1 MYVHRTCIVCASCV
15 HRVCFSR
22 TCMYYHLPGGDG
34 RSVLTTSS
42 TTSTQDEEA
51 PPSHDHNRGP
61 ITSTKRP
68 SRDETS
74 QTAPASSSPKRSNDR
89 KKEIPSTPPRSSNN
103 ASRRV
108 TSPNAHLPLN
118 HYGNA
123 TPPPMP
129 SKDKRRRASE
139 DPSALSVADNLP
151 VRRLPQPKKPS
162 STSQM
167 EPFQRP
173 ATADM
178 LDNRTDED
186 SAQPIRNRVSSCDR
200 LPVASSSPSPV
211 SRRRRNKASLTTI
224 LASQGL
230 ASNPPSAAAVEISHQ
245 APKASQH
252 SVLEELEAST
262 KEERIENL
270 PIQSGK
276 KGLLKTLTNG
286 KKNGGGSPPIPVK

>member
-1 MYVHRTCIVCASCV
+1 MSA
-15 HRVCFSR
+15 
-22 TCMYYHLPGGDG
+22 LA
-34 RSVLTTSS
+34 TSS
-42 TTSTQDEEA
+42 TTSMQDEEA
-51 PPSHDHNRGP
+51 PSHKHSRGP

-89 KKEIPSTPPRSSNN
+89 KKEIPSTSPRSSTN
-103 ASRRV
+103 ASRRM
-108 TSPNAHLPLN
+108 TTPNAHLPLN

-139 DPSALSVADNLP
+139 DPSVLSVADNLP
-151 VRRLPQPKKPS
+151 VRRLPQPKKAS

-200 LPVASSSPSPV
+200 LPVGSSPSPV
-211 SRRRRNKASLTTI
+211 SRRRKNKASLTTI
-224 LASQGL
+224 LASQDL

-270 PIQSGK
+270 PIESGK
-276 KGLLKTLTNG
+276 TGLLKTLTNG
-286 KKNGGGSPPIPVK
+286 KKNGGDSPPIPVR